1 MSTVLLHGALV
12 DQGPDALLR
21 FHLSFSSYNLVTP
34 LLALDGAAMAAQQE
48 HFEYAFKSLY
58 DQYRLGSAMVQDSSD
73 ALHPLFAQG
82 VEIVVR
88 YAVPAGRACLIRP
101 RIYYNGDFNLNLWG
115 RSVTASVARN
125 VQLRLV
131 CEPGRLRVYLDDA
144 LVYDQDPTLLDWGW
158 VGPRADY
165 WRYLALMAPY
175 DRYAAPGSSPVSV
188 SGNYYEYAASEVPHI
203 AQVIYRTLS
212 HNATAF
218 FRDFVK
224 SYEIVGEGSSVGP
237 TDPTDPI
244 DPPDDTG
251 DDTVLMISAPPT
263 SPIAVESLPFRAV
276 IGYSI
281 GSAGGNNAPFVAFL
295 MTLAAGT
302 YKFSTALSPDKV
314 EHDTQIA
321 LYTLGI
327 DAPVYVNDDIS
338 DAASDD
344 YRSEITATLP
354 AGDHAIIVS
363 TYGAEFKADG
373 SFDHSNAITIPPGTV
388 LRISKV

>member
-12 DQGPDALLR
+12 DQGLDALLR

-48 HFEYAFKSLY
+48 RFEYAFESLSG
-58 DQYRLGSAMVQDSSD
+58 QYHLGSAMVQDSSD

-88 YAVPAGRACLIRP
+88 YAVPAGRACRIRP
-101 RIYYNGDFNLNLWG
+101 RIYYNGDFNLDLWG

-131 CEPGRLRVYLDDA
+131 CEPGRLQVYLDDA

-188 SGNYYEYAASEVPHI
+188 SDNYYEYAASEVPHI

-212 HNATAF
+212 HTAPAF

-237 TDPTDPI
+237 TDPTDPT
-244 DPPDDTG
+244 DPPDDLG
-251 DDTVLMISAPPT
+251 NDTVLALSAAPAAPLT
-263 SPIAVESLPFRAV
+263 VESLPFRA
-276 IGYSI
+276 IFNYAL
-281 GSAGGNNAPFVAFL
+281 GSPGVFPAVFAL
-295 MTLAAGT
+295 TLDTGT
-302 YKFSTALSPDKV
+302 YKFSTALSPDR
-314 EHDTQIA
+314 EAYDTQIA
-321 LYTLGI
+321 LLSFAEDT
-327 DAPVYVNDDIS
+327 VYVNDDIS
-338 DAASDD
+338 DGSDGSPYD
-344 YRSEITATLP
+344 RRSEITMALP
-354 AGDHAIIVS
+354 AGEYAIAVGTSGMIF
-363 TYGAEFKADG
+363 GADG
-373 SFDHSNAITIPPGTV
+373 SLDPSGATQIPPGTV
-388 LRISKV
+388 LRVSKV